1 MVDIEVAPIQP
12 GVMRNPVRMA
22 RLAVS
27 TIRLARD
34 LERLG
39 RVFELNDHIV
49 ALRTPA
55 DEAAAIEA
63 FARTAAGRDALR
75 ARTRLGRPDLDRLRM
90 QPAETLG
97 GAYARFLDRHAIS
110 PESLPTL
117 PGAGELD
124 YILAHFYETH
134 DLWHVLTGFDADPAG
149 ELGVQA
155 FLLAQYRAFLPL
167 FVIAAVLVN
176 TALHAYEDKD
186 RRLDAIARGW
196 TLGRSA
202 ASLVGVDWRAHLA
215 RPLAEVRRD
224 FGIPS

>member
-1 MVDIEVAPIQP
+1 MQP
-12 GVMRNPVRMA
+12 DLMRNPVRLAKLAIAVA
-22 RLAVS
+22 RL
-27 TIRLARD
+27 IRD
-34 LERLG
+34 LERLD
-39 RVFELNDHIV
+39 RIFEINDHIV

-55 DEAAAIEA
+55 DEAASIAA
-63 FARTAAGRDALR
+63 FAHTATGQHALR
-75 ARTRLGRPDLDRLRM
+75 ARPRLGRPDLARLRA
-90 QPAETLG
+90 QPADTLG
-97 GAYARFLDRHAIS
+97 GAYARFLDRHAIA
-110 PESLPTL
+110 PEAFPARS
-117 PGAGELD
+117 GAGELD

-176 TALHAYEDKD
+176 TALYAYEDKP

-215 RPLAEVRRD
+215 RPLAEVRRELRL
-224 FGIPS
+224 PS

>member
-1 MVDIEVAPIQP
+1 MDQARMQL
-12 GVMRNPVRMA
+12 GVMRNP
-22 RLAVS
+22 
-27 TIRLARD
+27 IRLAKLAVAVVRLIRD
-34 LERLG
+34 LERLD
-39 RVFELNDHIV
+39 RVFEINDHIV

-55 DEAAAIEA
+55 DEAATIAA
-63 FARTAAGRDALR
+63 FARTAPGRDALR
-75 ARTRLGRPDLDRLRM
+75 ARTRLGRPDLDRLRAL
-90 QPAETLG
+90 PAETLG
-97 GAYARFLDRHAIS
+97 AAYARFLDRHAIA
-110 PESLPTL
+110 PESFPALS
-117 PGAGELD
+117 GGGELD

-176 TALHAYEDKD
+176 TALYAYEDKQ

-215 RPLAEVRRD
+215 RPLDKIRRELR
-224 FGIPS
+224 IPS